1 MNIGNYHRDEL
12 RHEHNNINYESESSH
27 ESVVG
32 PNFIEVCG
40 YLIQM

>member
-12 RHEHNNINYESESSH
+12 RHEHNNINYYESSH

-40 YLIQM
+40 YLMQI